1 MYGDNAYDSEK
12 NRRLSEEKKVAPL
25 FHTKEETG
33 KTPKK
38 KRSAKAKS
46 KKRSRI
52 EALFGISRENMGFG
66 KVLVRGLE
74 RVAIDVSLTFIMWNF
89 GSLYAFLIHRFED
102 RISLRKLLYKNI

>member
-12 NRRLSEEKKVAPL
+12 NRRFSKEKNITPL

-38 KRSAKAKS
+38 KRSAKNKS
-46 KKRSRI
+46 KNRSRI

-66 KVLVRGLE
+66 KVLVRGLW
-74 RVAIDVSLTFIMWNF
+74 RVAIDVSLTFIVWNF
-89 GSLYAFLIHRFED
+89 GSLYAFFVNRFED
-102 RISLRKLLYKNI
+102 RISLRKLLYNNK